1 MSSYCLNV
9 IWNLNYVVYFHK
21 KALLTPHLHDFDN
34 LRNFVAKFCRNNL
47 RIFSANLLG
56 LKKSYRQLIRFL
68 DVCSIMGWV
77 RLQLYLDTASPKL
90 RCSGDNVC
98 PSAPFRKGGGMQI
111 FDHSVFVRRSYC
123 NGKSD
128 FITRLKTRNGKVFS
142 KFSCVQAREIGNPS
156 VLKRGIF
163 FSWASLMRRKIV
175 ANWEGGQRSLSRLS
189 IC

>member
-1 MSSYCLNV
+1 MIKLDIFLSLSDVSFLGRTCQCFVWRNSFLSPGWSRSRYLWPRWPSPNNVLACLN
-9 IWNLNYVVYFHK
+9 LNSH
-21 KALLTPHLHDFDN
+21 
-34 LRNFVAKFCRNNL
+34 
-47 RIFSANLLG
+47 
-56 LKKSYRQLIRFL
+56 RQLIRFL